1 MLSSYCEGESRLGG
15 PIKQKKKHY
24 YCTYLLS
31 DVSAGWN
38 QADISKNDIILMKL
52 CETDL
57 CSVIHSYGIIDHFHL
72 RAQCKKMVIEL
83 NRTTSYLA
91 IVMILFSLMIPS
103 ILCSLFIFYHFIQC
117 RELRLRINNH
127 AILPLLM
134 ITFLQLTNRLFATK
148 AEHFRSR

>member
-1 MLSSYCEGESRLGG
+1 
-15 PIKQKKKHY
+15 
-24 YCTYLLS
+24 
-31 DVSAGWN
+31 
-38 QADISKNDIILMKL
+38 
-52 CETDL
+52 
-57 CSVIHSYGIIDHFHL
+57 
-72 RAQCKKMVIEL
+72 MVIEL

-127 AILPLLM
+127 AILLLLM
-134 ITFLQLTNRLFATK
+134 ITFLQVTNRLFATK